1 MIKLVIFDLDGVLVD
16 MKDVHYEALNDAIRE
31 HSPSF
36 CISYQE
42 HLSTYDGMKTL
53 DKLKL
58 LTKTKGLS
66 PDLYANIWTN
76 KQLKTLEYIQKLTIN
91 EQVLSTLKSLKDA
104 GYILAVASNSIRDTV
119 KNALYYTQYLKYI
132 DFYYSNDD
140 VYHAKPN
147 TEIYLKCMIAAN
159 VSPKETVILE
169 DSPIGI
175 QGAEKTGAFVINIK
189 NTQDINQSLI
199 TTITNMDNIQNL
211 TKWKNTKLN
220 IVIPMAGAGSR
231 FEKAGYTFP
240 KPLID
245 VNGEPMIK
253 TVIDNLNI
261 EAHYIF
267 IVQQK
272 HYDQY
277 NLKYL
282 LNLIAPNCTIIPTE
296 GLTQGAACTVLLAK
310 SSIDNNNPLLIA
322 NSDQFVEWNSTDFMY
337 TMENSKVDGG
347 ILTFESTHP
356 KWSFAK
362 LDEHGFITEVA
373 EKKPISNIATVGIY
387 YWSHGKDFVRYAE
400 QMIHDN
406 IKVNNEFYVCPV
418 YNEAIKDGKKIRT
431 YNINNMWGLG
441 TPEDLNIFLN
451 KGKSI

>member
-1 MIKLVIFDLDGVLVD
+1 MIKLIIFDLDGVLVD
-16 MKDVHYEALNDAIRE
+16 MKDVHYEALNSALRK

-58 LTKTKGLS
+58 LSQHKNL
-66 PDLYANIWTN
+66 PAHLYEEIWKDKQHETIEYI
-76 KQLKTLEYIQKLTIN
+76 KQLKSDDTILETLRL
-91 EQVLSTLKSLKDA
+91 LKSQ

-119 KNALYYTQYLKYI
+119 KNALYYTRYIEHI
-132 DFYYSNDD
+132 DFYYTNDD
-140 VYHAKPN
+140 VHLAKPN
-147 TEIYLKCMIAAN
+147 TEIYLKCMISAQA
-159 VSPKETVILE
+159 SPKETVILE

-175 QGAEKTGAFVINIK
+175 QGAESTGASVIRIK
-189 NTQDINQSLI
+189 NTKDINSSLVTHI
-199 TTITNMDNIQNL
+199 VNMTQNS
-211 TKWKNTKLN
+211 TKNKWKNNKLN

-261 EAHYIF
+261 DAHYIF
-267 IVQQK
+267 IVQKQ
-272 HYDQY
+272 HYEKY
-277 NLKYL
+277 NLKHL
-282 LNLIAPNCTIIPTE
+282 LNLIAPNCSIVPTE
-296 GLTQGAACTVLLAK
+296 GLTEGAACTVLLSK
-310 SSIDNNNPLLIA
+310 DLINNDNPLLIA

-337 TMENSKVDGG
+337 TMENSQIDGG

-362 LDEHGFITEVA
+362 LDSEGFVTEVA

-387 YWSHGKDFVRYAE
+387 YWTHGNDFVKYAE
-400 QMIHDN
+400 QMISND
-406 IKVNNEFYVCPV
+406 IRVNNEFYVCPV
-418 YNEAIKDGKKIRT
+418 YNEAIQDKKKIRI
-431 YNINNMWGLG
+431 YNIQKMWGLG
-441 TPEDLNIFLN
+441 TPEDLDIFFKQN
-451 KGKSI
+451 KKT